1 MALPTPTSPTTRT
14 TANDIFNTEYIT
26 RSWRTSARRPKVGLE
41 AAKIVSVPL
50 EELNSLTYQVPVVT
64 AISGVTTVTAGS
76 AAPEAAVSTDG
87 VTITLAR
94 RGLSVFLHDDVRSK
108 VMAAGQVAMAELLE
122 AMQQEAHN
130 RILALLTSITTN
142 QGNNATVNDLANWE
156 SAAMA
161 HRANLITGGPLMAIM
176 NPDAVRDMRQ
186 DLIANAAALFGSAWG
201 ERAADAVQ
209 KPQTGL
215 FTSFDGYAVR
225 ETLDTPAGD
234 TTGWTNALVVVGDDA
249 WAEFVIGQD
258 IEAELE
264 RAAQFYGTWMVAGSV
279 TGTGIVKQTQ
289 AHRFIT
295 QT

>member
-14 TANDIFNTEYIT
+14 TLNDIYNTEYIT
-26 RSWRTSARRPKVGLE
+26 RSWRTSNRRPKVGLE
-41 AAKIVSVPL
+41 ATKIVVVPL
-50 EELNSLTYQVPVVT
+50 EELNSLTYQVPTVT

-130 RILALLTSITTN
+130 RVMALLTSISSTQGAATTE
-142 QGNNATVNDLANWE
+142 NDLSNWE
-156 SAAMA
+156 AAAMA
-161 HRANLITGGPLMAIM
+161 HRALLITGGPLIALM

-234 TTGWTNALVVVGDDA
+234 TTGWTNALLVAGEDA

-279 TGTGIVKQTQ
+279 TGVGIVKQAQ
-289 AHRFIT
+289 AHKFIT
-295 QT
+295 RT